1 MSSTATETNGTTTNR
16 MRGTVPATKF
26 QRLYALAAKGAERKF
41 TLKRQTDEGSVTLR
55 CDGFP
60 ATLDVQGVTK
70 LAQDN
75 GGKTNGTTPIGEAGG
90 QFRSTVIG
98 SLASE
103 MVKEM
108 TQE

>member
-1 MSSTATETNGTTTNR
+1 MSTTTTETNGTTTNR
-16 MRGTVPATKF
+16 TRNAFPTTRF
-26 QRLYALAAKGAERKF
+26 QRLFAIASKGADRKF
-41 TLKRQTDEGSVTLR
+41 TLKRATDEGTVTLR

-60 ATLDVQGVTK
+60 VSLDVQGVTK
-70 LAQDN
+70 LAQEN
-75 GGKTNGTTPIGEAGG
+75 GGKTNGTTPIGEADG

-98 SLASE
+98 TLASE